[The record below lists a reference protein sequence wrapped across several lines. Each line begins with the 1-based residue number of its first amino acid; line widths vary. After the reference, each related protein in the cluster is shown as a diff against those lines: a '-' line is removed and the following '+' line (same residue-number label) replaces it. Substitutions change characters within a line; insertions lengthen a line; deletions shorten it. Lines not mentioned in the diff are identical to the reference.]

1 MPLSEK
7 LSGQPDEFLLFLPMH
22 RIDRTSEPCGPS
34 RLNLNEDQHASV
46 LRHEIQLAER
56 RTEVF
61 GDDPVALPAQITLG
75 LRLSFLPKETPGV
88 KNCHTLV
95 RCMAAEQR
103 LPVAIDMLVLSLQPR
118 ARRSVDG

>member
-1 MPLSEK
+1 MSLSEK
-7 LSGQPDEFLLFLPMH
+7 LSSQPDEFLLFLPMH

-95 RCMAAEQR
+95 RCVPAAQR